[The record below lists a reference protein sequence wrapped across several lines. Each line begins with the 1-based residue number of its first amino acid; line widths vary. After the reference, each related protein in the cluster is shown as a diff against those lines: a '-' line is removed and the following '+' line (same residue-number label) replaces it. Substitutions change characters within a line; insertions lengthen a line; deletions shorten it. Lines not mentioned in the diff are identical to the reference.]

1 MNIKNYSYELDEQLI
16 AKHPPKLRGSTRLLV
31 LNRKSGEIIDSKYTQ
46 LYEHLEANDLLVLN
60 NTKVFK
66 ARLNSV
72 TSEGKNLEILIL
84 ERHENNL
91 DKHAF
96 KVMYRGKLK
105 PNQILK
111 VGNYQLK
118 VREIND
124 DGTALLSSTT
134 DITKLTNDY
143 GTVPLP
149 PYLKRHADQKDVLRY
164 QTVIAKEPGSV
175 AAPTASLNITNSLLH
190 KLDDKNIST
199 AELTLHVGLGTF
211 MPIRVDNL
219 EQHKMHKEYFEIP
232 RETISS
238 IKKVKVSST
247 KVVAVGTT
255 VTRALEYSANKI
267 LSRTDEYISGEADIF
282 IYPGYEFRIVDAM
295 ITNFHAPKSTVLMM
309 SAAFAG
315 WDSLLR
321 AYNHATKE
329 RYKFLSYGDSMLIL

>member
-1 MNIKNYSYELDEQLI
+1 MNLKNFDYKLDEQLI

-31 LNRKSGEIIDSKYTQ
+31 LNRKSGEIIDSKYAQ

-66 ARLNSV
+66 ARLNSI

-84 ERHENNL
+84 EQHENNL

-118 VREIND
+118 VRKIND

-149 PYLKRHADQKDVLRY
+149 PYLKREADQKDVLRY

-232 RETISS
+232 GETINS
-238 IKKVKVSST
+238 INKVKVSGT

-255 VTRALEYSANKI
+255 VTRALEYSADKI
-267 LSRTDEYISGEADIF
+267 LSHTDKYISGEADIF
-282 IYPGYEFRIVDAM
+282 IYPGYEFKVVEAM

-329 RYKFLSYGDSMLIL
+329 GYKFLSYGDSMLIL